1 MRKTTKAAKKRIRLM
16 FQNKKRPNVVTL
28 KARARRCEYLFPVN
42 YLLEEH
48 PEL

>member
-1 MRKTTKAAKKRIRLM
+1 MRKKTKTTKKRARVTSD
-16 FQNKKRPNVVTL
+16 NKKRPNFVAPKPKT
-28 KARARRCEYLFPVN
+28 RICEYPPPVN